1 MNISDYILDYLNRY
15 GSVAIQDFGIFYFEN
30 AQAEVKPNENVI
42 LPPAKRVFFKKDDTV
57 QGGKFLYYLEQKKQI
72 SPKNAAF
79 ELQTQVDFWK
89 KKLNANDDFNIP
101 NLGSFNKEKGNFIF
115 NGKRIEKQSSD
126 FFGLEPINY
135 EVQKNSSKEN
145 PSKPKKTSVLKITF
159 WILFLVILML
169 GGYFL
174 YYYQNEVRVFLNDFD
189 FQEKKQQIQDFFEPY
204 FK

>member
-30 AQAEVKPNENVI
+30 TQAEVKPNESII
-42 LPPAKRVFFKKDDTV
+42 LPPAKRVFFKKDHTL

-135 EVQKNSSKEN
+135 EAKENSSKEN
-145 PSKPKKTSVLKITF
+145 PSQPKKTSVLKITF
-159 WILFLVILML
+159 WLLFLVILML

>member
-1 MNISDYILDYLNRY
+1 MNISDYILEYLNRY
-15 GSVAIQDFGIFYFEN
+15 GSVAIQDFGVFYFEN
-30 AQAEVKPNENVI
+30 TQAEVKPNESVI
-42 LPPAKRVFFKKDDTV
+42 LPPAKRIFFKKDDTLL
-57 QGGKFLYYLEQKKQI
+57 GDKFLYYLEQKKQI
-72 SPKNAAF
+72 SSKNATF

-89 KKLNANDDFNIP
+89 KKLTSNDNFNIP
-101 NLGSFNKEKGNFIF
+101 NLGSFNKEKENFIF

-135 EVQKNSSKEN
+135 EVKEN
-145 PSKPKKTSVLKITF
+145 FPKENSSKPKKILVLKITF

-174 YYYQNEVRVFLNDFD
+174 YYYQNEVQIFLNNFD